1 MSDNT
6 PKESAEEAKGIPQ
19 SVVDEVAALAADV
32 TAMKNRAARGWKVTA
47 VVWVILLSVIAG
59 YLYILVYKPLNDLL
73 EPESVVQLGIT
84 TLNGALAGAG
94 VPAID
99 SPELA
104 PWAAGKLKD
113 AAPTVM
119 REQVKPQLE
128 QLTARLPELREKY
141 TARIRREAPVWIN
154 EAVDEIGD
162 KWLPKAELALLKF
175 VDEKTDEL
183 MAELG
188 TQVDAVV
195 GQVITSTERDLRVF
209 TEEGGDVAA
218 LRARLEEAFEQA
230 MGPVLDELL
239 DDIDVKVRDAGR
251 GISELVA
258 KHKAKRLTPDE
269 VLEVRLIQL
278 TIALFGG
285 AAEDIPTGGGML
297 EELRSLLEQAGLP
310 VARREAVVRDVAGTG
325 RIGSMEDVLKDV
337 PEDRRE
343 EFRKALEAI
352 VVPIEPGR

>member
-47 VVWVILLSVIAG
+47 VVWVILLAVIAG

-119 REQVKPQLE
+119 QDQVKPQLDR
-128 QLTARLPELREKY
+128 LTAQLPELREKY
-141 TARIRREAPVWIN
+141 TARIRREAPVWID
-154 EAVDEIGD
+154 EAVTEFGD
-162 KWLPKAELALLKF
+162 KWLPNAELALLKF

-183 MAELG
+183 MTEFG

-195 GQVITSTERDLRVF
+195 GQVITRTEGDLRLF
-209 TEEGGDVAA
+209 TTEGGDVAA

-239 DDIDVKVRDAGR
+239 DDIDLKVRDAGE
-251 GISELVA
+251 GIASLVG
-258 KHKAKRLTPDE
+258 KYKAKRLNRTE
-269 VLEVRLIQL
+269 ALEVRLIQL

-285 AAEDIPTGGGML
+285 AADEIPTGGGML
-297 EELRSLLEQAGLP
+297 EELSSLFDQFGLP
-310 VARREAVVRDVAGTG
+310 VARREAIVRDVTGTG
-325 RIGSMEDVLKDV
+325 RIGSMDDALKDV

-343 EFRKALEAI
+343 EFRKGLEAI
-352 VVPIEPGR
+352 VVPIEPAP